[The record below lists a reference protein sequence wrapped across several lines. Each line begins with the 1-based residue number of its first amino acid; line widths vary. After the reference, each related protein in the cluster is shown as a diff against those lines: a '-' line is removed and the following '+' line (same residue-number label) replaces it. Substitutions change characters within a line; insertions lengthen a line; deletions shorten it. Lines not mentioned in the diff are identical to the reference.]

1 MNRFLFIVFALLC
14 VVPIQSRAADDPAV
28 LVIILDGLRPDY
40 VTPEIMPTLNALAE
54 EGVFAENHHAAIPTV
69 TRVNSP
75 SLATGTYPS
84 THGLMGNSVYFPE
97 IDPAKGLST
106 SSSGSLM
113 NIEKET
119 GGNLLTT
126 ITMGEHLEALGKE
139 IFVVSS
145 GSAGSAYLLNHKGK
159 GRGIVH
165 RGVILP
171 ESRRDEVMNTLGPVP
186 EDAAPNEG
194 RNAWAVDSFF
204 MEIDQNGLPD
214 LTYMW
219 LSDPDHTAHE
229 KGIGAPETLRALKL
243 VDLEIARIL
252 ETITDAGLKD
262 RLNILVTADHG
273 FSTHS
278 TGTSLSR
285 ILKRNKLDKDVVI
298 VGGAVYLRSGN
309 KKQIASMVAAFQNDP
324 AIGAIFTRAD
334 SPGSEHGWV
343 EGTLSH
349 DLIHWNH
356 ERAGD
361 ILVTANW
368 SHAKNKYGYAG
379 TTSLSGVAGHGTLSP
394 YDIHATLIANGP
406 AFKSAKRSQ
415 APTANVDIAP
425 TVCRILGI
433 PSPEQVDGRVLEE
446 LLRNLPD
453 TPANTV
459 RTNTYRVSKDGYS
472 LQLRTSSV
480 GEHRYIDHASVT
492 RQP

>member
-1 MNRFLFIVFALLC
+1 MNRFLFIVLALLV
-14 VVPIQSRAADDPAV
+14 VVPLQSRAAEDPAV

-40 VTPEIMPTLNALAE
+40 VTPEIMPTLHALAE
-54 EGVFAENHHAAIPTV
+54 QGVFAENHHAAIPTV

-75 SLATGTYPS
+75 SLSTGTYPS

-97 IDPAKGLST
+97 IEPAKALST

-126 ITMGEHLEALGKE
+126 TTMGEHLGAFGKE

-159 GRGIVH
+159 GRGIIH
-165 RGVILP
+165 RGVMLP
-171 ESRRDEVMNTLGPVP
+171 ESRREDVMKSLGPVP
-186 EDAAPNEG
+186 EDATPNEG

-219 LSDPDHTAHE
+219 LSDPDHTAHA
-229 KGIGAPETLRALKL
+229 KGIGALETLRALKL
-243 VDLEIARIL
+243 VDAQIARIL
-252 ETITDAGLKD
+252 KKIAETGLKD
-262 RLNILVTADHG
+262 GLNIIVTADHG

-278 TGTSLSR
+278 TGTNLSR
-285 ILKRNKLDKDVVI
+285 ILKRNNLDNDAVI
-298 VGGAVYLRSGN
+298 VGGAIYVRSGN
-309 KKQIASMVAAFQNDP
+309 KDQIAAIVAACQKDP
-324 AIGAIFTRAD
+324 AIGAIFTRAA
-334 SPGSEHGWV
+334 SPGSERGWV
-343 EGTLSH
+343 KGTLSH

-356 ERAGD
+356 ARSAD

-368 SHAKNKYGYAG
+368 SHEKNQYGYPG
-379 TTSLSGVAGHGTLSP
+379 TTSLAGVAGHGTLSP

-406 AFKSAKRSQ
+406 AFKSAMRSA

-433 PSPEQVDGRVLEE
+433 PTGEHMDGRILEE
-446 LLRNLPD
+446 FLPGNPD
-453 TPANTV
+453 APPTV
-459 RTNTYRVSKDGYS
+459 TSKMHTVSHENYTLK
-472 LQLRTSSV
+472 LQTTSV
-480 GEHRYIDHASVT
+480 GKYRYVDQAAVS
-492 RQP
+492 R